1 MEIFDCGLLLQ
12 VSQDTPM
19 VNRSRDFA
27 LSGRRLC
34 RCLVSFRIT
43 VDAQSYSLD
52 SALFSWYCRRFVM
65 QMTAGGYV
73 FAPCVIERYSS

>member
-1 MEIFDCGLLLQ
+1 MEIFDCALLLQ

-34 RCLVSFRIT
+34 GCLVSFRIT
-43 VDAQSYSLD
+43 VDAQSYCLD
-52 SALFSWYCRRFVM
+52 SAQFSWCCRRFVI
-65 QMTAGGYV
+65 QMAAGGHV
-73 FAPCVIERYSS
+73 FTPCVI